1 MAIRPVGGLSKSK
14 FLVLIGALVGVCLSS
29 YPIIFLGKSHF
40 SPGYQIPLIYSGAPY
55 FPGYESLDTE
65 QLSADHGAGPWQ
77 NLPYS
82 RIQYKSIFLDN
93 EFPFWNRYNSAGLP
107 LFGQGQSQILDPIHW
122 ITVFSKGNS
131 WGWDAK
137 FLLSK
142 LIFLIGLGL
151 VLCQITKNR
160 MVVFA
165 LVLSSAFI
173 GFNYFRFNHPA
184 FFNLTYAP
192 WVFLFYLQLVRN
204 LQRGLS
210 DGETVFRQWAD
221 WPSVGI
227 VISSALV
234 FFSGTPKEVFILLCA
249 LHFSGLLGILGIRRT
264 SGETLLNVVFLGAL
278 WFLFALVT
286 TPHWLI
292 FFDTLG
298 KLSNIYSEP
307 YCYFSH
313 SPLQFVDAFFLGSHN
328 RPWSWPTVNVFI
340 AGAAVSA
347 FVVLARLWKEP
358 GFRMALVPLICL
370 LALANG
376 MVPAPWCEKI
386 PLIGKIH
393 HLYDVCFAAA
403 VVFAVVLAGYGLR
416 EIFEDLDGEKSR
428 VKWFGAILVFGSVM
442 SWWTW
447 ETYDGYSLFSAPA
460 LLTAFAVGGVTGCMA
475 LMVWGYKAG
484 KGFSILSVVLLCVL
498 FVLPHSYHG
507 LHSKTG
513 WEELDTLVLNPAPRA
528 DLLARSQTLSS
539 LGYLMPANDF
549 QDRTDFIDQVITTA
563 LMNGGQPELI
573 EQHKRGLSEIVG
585 NTTEMERIQQLVSE
599 FFKQVGVTRWLDSP
613 SRVLGVRH
621 SPMPGF
627 YAHADLESLTG
638 PDALTE
644 GRFRE
649 LLELMGWRSESGS
662 WAKTMSSKQVTSLD
676 SLLDI
681 LNVRYL
687 VSWKQ
692 DVNTSHYASNF
703 GIFGETLNTNAL
715 ADLESADGLQA
726 RRILVSQDR
735 VSCTPRGLTPDGE
748 DDIVFVVDMIRDVPG
763 RSADRDVFALRLER
777 KKPKRVFH
785 TGGPHWILGVAAGKD
800 APLLN
805 DETGRVV
812 ISEDPP
818 FDRLWLYAC
827 ADGADHAGSKYRVR
841 AAYRLKEP
849 LPRVVSLDMT
859 AWERPSAWPR
869 AFFVDEIASYQDT
882 QELITFLDTAAG
894 VPLVAVYGDN
904 SVPPAVDRSV
914 VPAHSY
920 RITENSTSFS
930 IDAPSAGIVALTEVN
945 IPGDVHATVN
955 DQNVEVITVNHV
967 FRGLK
972 LPKAGSYNIKFYY
985 RPKLWFPSLALALIG
1000 VTLLS
1005 AGVILASRYRRRAVS
1020 I

>member
-65 QLSADHGAGPWQ
+65 RLSADHGAGPWQ

-151 VLCQITKNR
+151 VLCQITMNR
-160 MVVFA
+160 IVVFA

-192 WVFLFYLQLVRN
+192 WVFFFYLQLVRN
-204 LQRGLS
+204 LQKGLS
-210 DGETVFRQWAD
+210 DGEAVFRQWAD

-227 VISSALV
+227 VASSALV

-249 LHFSGLLGILGIRRT
+249 LHFSGLLGVLAIRRT

-278 WFLFALVT
+278 WLLFALVT
-286 TPHWLI
+286 APHWLI

-307 YCYFSH
+307 YCSFSD
-313 SPLQFVDAFFLGSHN
+313 SPLKFVDTFFFGSHN

-358 GFRMALVPLICL
+358 GFRMALVPLIGL
-370 LALANG
+370 LAFANG
-376 MVPAPWCEKI
+376 IVPGPWCEKI
-386 PLIGKIH
+386 PLIGNIH
-393 HLYDVCFAAA
+393 HLDDVCFTAAI
-403 VVFAVVLAGYGLR
+403 VFAVVLAGYGLR
-416 EIFEDLDGEKSR
+416 AIVEDLNDRKGR
-428 VKWFGAILVFGSVM
+428 VKWTYIILIISSVM
-442 SWWTW
+442 SWWVW

-475 LMVWGYKAG
+475 LVVWGYKAG
-484 KGFSILSVVLLCVL
+484 KGFSTLPAVLLCVL
-498 FVLPHSYHG
+498 FVLPHTHHG

-513 WEELDTLVLNPAPRA
+513 WEELDTLIVNPAPRV
-528 DLLARSQTLSS
+528 DLLVRSQTLSS
-539 LGYLMPANDF
+539 LGYLMPVSDI
-549 QDRTDFIDQVITTA
+549 QYKSDFINHVITTA

-573 EQHKRGLSEIVG
+573 EQHKRGFSEIVG
-585 NTTEMERIQQLVSE
+585 NATETERIQQHASE

-644 GRFRE
+644 SRFQE
-649 LLELMGWRSESGS
+649 LLELMGWRSESES
-662 WAKTMSSKQVTSLD
+662 WIKTMSSKQVTSLD
-676 SLLDI
+676 PLLDI

-703 GIFGETLNTNAL
+703 SIFGEPEETSALNNP
-715 ADLESADGLQA
+715 EGVDGLQA
-726 RRILVSQDR
+726 RRILASQDR
-735 VSCTPRGLTPDGE
+735 VSCAPRGLKPDGE
-748 DDIVFVVDMIRDVPG
+748 DDIVFVVDMIRDVSG
-763 RSADRDVFALRLER
+763 RHADREIRALRLER
-777 KKPKRVFH
+777 KKPKRIFH

-800 APLLN
+800 GPLLN
-805 DETGRVV
+805 DQTGQVV
-812 ISEDPP
+812 ISEDPS
-818 FDRLWLYAC
+818 FDQLWLYTC
-827 ADGADHAGSKYRVR
+827 ADGADHAGSEYRVR

-849 LPRVVSLDMT
+849 LPRVLSLDMT
-859 AWERPSAWPR
+859 AWERASAWPR
-869 AFFVDEIASYQDT
+869 AFFVDEIASYRDT
-882 QELITFLDTAAG
+882 EELMVFLDEAAG
-894 VPLVAVYGDN
+894 VPRVGVQGSH
-904 SVPPAVDRSV
+904 SVPPTTDRRV
-914 VPAHSY
+914 VAANSY
-920 RITENSTSFS
+920 RITENTTSFS
-930 IDAPSAGIVALTEVN
+930 INAPSAGIVALTEVN
-945 IPGDVHATVN
+945 IPGDVRATVN
-955 DQNVEVITVNHV
+955 DQNVDVITVNHV
-967 FRGLK
+967 FRGVK
-972 LPKAGSYNIKFYY
+972 IPKAGSYNIKFYY
-985 RPKLWFPSLALALIG
+985 RPKLWFLSLALALIG
-1000 VTLLS
+1000 VTILF
-1005 AGVILASRYRRRAVS
+1005 AGLVFAKRRRLQ
-1020 I
+1020 IGIR